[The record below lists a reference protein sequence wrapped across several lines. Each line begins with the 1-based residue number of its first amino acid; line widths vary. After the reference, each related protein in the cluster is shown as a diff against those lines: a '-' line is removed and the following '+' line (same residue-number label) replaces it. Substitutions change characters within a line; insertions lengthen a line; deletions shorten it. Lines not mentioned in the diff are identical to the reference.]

1 MTTPVPPSMN
11 AMVDAVTD
19 AVEAAIARGNA
30 HPGGVRRFIIQGA
43 VRRVLREIG
52 LRRIPPR
59 RFHGNGGNAG
69 GRPGTPRLVPR
80 SSRLEYAA
88 GVCPRH
94 GPAMFVRSAGTP
106 MEPPP
111 TTPTPPWNGGSD
123 SMAGRHGAPPSAP
136 RRTEFGA
143 WPPGFAFDLNVA
155 LPPPPPSPIA
165 PPANRLQTRSRTY
178 AEAAATPPASRLPP
192 ANALGAGFASPS
204 KGEAAPHR

>member
-1 MTTPVPPSMN
+1 MTTPAPSMN

-19 AVEAAIARGNA
+19 AVKAAIARGNA
-30 HPGGVRRFIIQGA
+30 HPGGVQRFIIQGA

-69 GRPGTPRLVPR
+69 GHPGTPRPVPR

-94 GPAMFVRSAGTP
+94 GPAMFVRP
-106 MEPPP
+106 L
-111 TTPTPPWNGGSD
+111 TTPTPPWNGGGG
-123 SMAGRHGAPPSAP
+123 SMAGRHGAPPAAP
-136 RRTEFGA
+136 RRTGFDA
-143 WPPGFAFDLNVA
+143 WPPGFAFDLDVA
-155 LPPPPPSPIA
+155 LPPPPPPPIA
-165 PPANRLQTRSRTY
+165 PPANRLQMRGRTY
-178 AEAAATPPASRLPP
+178 AEAAATPPTSRLPP
-192 ANALGAGFASPS
+192 TNALGAGFASPS